1 MKSKKNNPINLDIET
16 ITEITESQSEEVQG
30 GSCWSWSC
38 KPAKASVEAE

>member
-1 MKSKKNNPINLDIET
+1 MKTKKINPISLDLET

-38 KPAKASVEAE
+38 KPATKVAEES